1 MVAAQVAQGPWAVKR
16 GGRRWWLDHQGPS
29 TTPCSK
35 PVGSRDKQ
43 AAAMAWLILPSSND
57 GVPLAVSSLATL
69 AQSKFT
75 ASHVFAVPLACGA
88 DFPSLSKV
96 TAAEEQL
103 FPASLSEEVWPS
115 LVLPLALLKLNLRLF
130 W

>member
-1 MVAAQVAQGPWAVKR
+1 
-16 GGRRWWLDHQGPS
+16 
-29 TTPCSK
+29 
-35 PVGSRDKQ
+35 
-43 AAAMAWLILPSSND
+43 MAWIILPSSND

-75 ASHVFAVPLACGA
+75 ASHVFAVPLACEA

-103 FPASLSEEVWPS
+103 FPASLSGEVWPP